1 MSCCRKFLVAC
12 AVLAVAMFC
21 LPAVAQGP
29 SDATLDQ
36 QQTPNAPAPQPTT
49 TADDDG
55 WHFAVSPYLWFPGL
69 YGTTGALGHN
79 ASVHAD
85 PGQILSHF
93 HIGLM
98 GNVEARKGHF
108 VMPVDFFWVK
118 LQADRGLP
126 LEQDLSSIQVKV
138 TETIFTPKV
147 GYRIVDHEKV
157 KIDALIGLRY
167 WHLGQNLSFQPSG
180 LLSNYSQ
187 AANWVD
193 GLAGMKFEFALSPK
207 TLVTV
212 AGDAGGGGAAVD
224 YQVVGVLGY
233 RIGKKC
239 ILQAGYRYLD
249 VNYSTNPPAL
259 FLFDAHMNGALM
271 GVTFNLK

>member
-36 QQTPNAPAPQPTT
+36 QQTPKAPAPQPTT

-212 AGDAGGGGAAVD
+212 AGDAGGGAQRWTIRWSACSATGSGRSVS
-224 YQVVGVLGY
+224 Y
-233 RIGKKC
+233 R
-239 ILQAGYRYLD
+239 
-249 VNYSTNPPAL
+249 PAI
-259 FLFDAHMNGALM
+259 AIW
-271 GVTFNLK
+271 T